1 MSKLDTF
8 TVIIVGLCLAAL
20 GYLVYKT
27 IKLRE
32 LKNASPTSSITIE
45 EPSQTTPPDTL
56 AFDDEGRIVDPA
68 TAEDGDLDD
77 EQISVNN
84 GTLVEEEEGEVSEAE
99 SPPAETPQLA
109 ENDPPTKTEEVPT
122 SFDNN
127 ASAEGDFLVLAGSF
141 KQKANAEAQ
150 VRRLKRMGFDQA
162 RVANFNGGSLA
173 VALVGRYDDYDEATK
188 LANQV
193 EAKGIDAFV
202 KRKK

>member
-32 LKNASPTSSITIE
+32 LKNASPTSSITVE
-45 EPSQTTPPDTL
+45 EPSQTTPADTL
-56 AFDDEGRIVDPA
+56 SFDDEGRIVDPA
-68 TAEDGDLDD
+68 TAEEGDLDD
-77 EQISVNN
+77 EQLSVNN
-84 GTLVEEEEGEVSEAE
+84 GTLVEEEEGEASSEE
-99 SPPAETPQLA
+99 DTSVEPKQIA
-109 ENDPPTKTEEVPT
+109 ENDASTKTEDVPT
-122 SFDNN
+122 SFD
-127 ASAEGDFLVLAGSF
+127 SDTSVEGDFLVLAGSF

-150 VRRLKRMGFDQA
+150 VRRLKKMGFDQA

-173 VALVGRYDDYDEATK
+173 VALVGRYDDFDEATK